1 MLTYSVAI
9 RTLGTGGEN
18 FRREL
23 LSIANQTVQP
33 EKTIVYIAEGYK
45 RPEFQIG
52 KEEYVWV
59 KKGMIAQ
66 RALPYTEITSD
77 CILTLDDD
85 VELSPT
91 FAETMLESME
101 TYGMDVLGADIFHI
115 HGMSATSKLFA
126 GITNLVFPS
135 RSTDHAF
142 RIKANGSFNYLVAP
156 EATTYPSQSC
166 AGPAIMWRRGVI
178 DSVRLTDEL
187 WLDKLGFAYGD
198 DALIT
203 YKVYANGYCLG
214 VCFNA
219 AVRNLDSKS
228 SSNIYRNSPDRF
240 YVRSKAMFTT
250 WWRMLYKPYG
260 NTRKGSRKAL
270 IFGMLKFI
278 WLTFIMAG
286 TTIYLL
292 NPTVFTSHIKGLRDG
307 LKFVKSTE
315 YTDLP
320 PYILQ

>member
-59 KKGMIAQ
+59 KKGMMAQ

-91 FAETMLESME
+91 FAETMLESMDSNRI
-101 TYGMDVLGADIFHI
+101 DVLGADVFKVHN
-115 HGMSATSKLFA
+115 MSIKAKIFA

-135 RSTDHAF
+135 YSSKYAF
-142 RIKANGSFNYLVAP
+142 RIKPNGSFNYLNHP
-156 EATTYPSQSC
+156 NTETYLSQSC
-166 AGPAIMWRRGVI
+166 AGPAILWKKQI
-178 DSVRLTDEL
+178 LSQIRLCDEL
-187 WLDKLGFAYGD
+187 WLDSFRFPFGEDQLMV
-198 DALIT
+198 
-203 YKVYANGYCLG
+203 YKVFSNNYKLG
-214 VCFNA
+214 VCYA
-219 AVRNLDSKS
+219 AELSNLNSQTS
-228 SSNIYRNSPDRF
+228 SDTYRKSPDRF
-240 YVRSKAMFTT
+240 YIRSKAMFTT

-270 IFGMLKFI
+270 FFGMLKFI

-315 YTDLP
+315 YTNLP